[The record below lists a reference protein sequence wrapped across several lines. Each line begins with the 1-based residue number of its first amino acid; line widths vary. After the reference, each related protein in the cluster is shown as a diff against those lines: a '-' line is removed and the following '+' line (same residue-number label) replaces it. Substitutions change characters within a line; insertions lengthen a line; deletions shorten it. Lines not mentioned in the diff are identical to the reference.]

1 MSKENDVM
9 KKKKKLVIIVIIIL
23 ILAVFLA
30 LKVFFAAKNNLKT
43 VNTADV
49 TRKNLVQSISVTGNI
64 KANESEE
71 IMLPSTQKVQSI
83 LVGEGQE
90 VKKGQ
95 LLVKLDTADLESQI
109 KKGRISLELGKRELE
124 KLQDEDNNTM
134 KISMEN
140 SVKQAELSLKSAKS
154 KYEDAKRRYEQN
166 MKLYEAGFL
175 SKEELENTKLA
186 LDDLETNVMN
196 MELSLDNAE
205 NSLKD
210 FDDKIYQQE
219 KQIELSNADL
229 ESLQIRIAD
238 SNIKASID
246 GRIIKMNAK
255 NNQYPIPGDSI
266 LIYDLS
272 KYKLELKISQYDAV
286 SIKEGQRADI
296 KIKGLDKTY
305 KGIVTKIGE
314 SATIEISG
322 TNKET
327 MVLVEVTLDNTDE
340 QIKAGYEAEAEIVL
354 LEKENTIAVN
364 FEAVQTDEEG
374 KKYVF
379 VLEND
384 TAKKRIVEIGME
396 TDFEIEIISGLNEG
410 EKYIPSPPAG
420 LQDGEMVKATGGM

>member
-1 MSKENDVM
+1 M
-9 KKKKKLVIIVIIIL
+9 KKKKKLAIIVIIIL
-23 ILAVFLA
+23 ILAIFLA

-43 VNTADV
+43 VNTKDV

-83 LVGEGQE
+83 LADEGQE

-196 MELSLDNAE
+196 MELNLDNVE

-238 SNIKASID
+238 SNIKSSID
-246 GRIIKMNAK
+246 GRVIKMNAK
-255 NNQYPIPGDSI
+255 KNQYPLPGDNI

-327 MVLVEVTLDNTDE
+327 MVLVEVTLDNADE

-396 TDFEIEIISGLNEG
+396 TDFEIEIISGLNED